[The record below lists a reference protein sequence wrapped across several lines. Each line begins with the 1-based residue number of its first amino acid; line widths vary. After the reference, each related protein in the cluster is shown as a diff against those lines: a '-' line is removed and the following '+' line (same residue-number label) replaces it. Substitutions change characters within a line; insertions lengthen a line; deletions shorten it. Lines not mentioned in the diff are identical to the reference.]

1 VVFSPRAILIIA
13 GRSATKLMRCANQS
27 HNGSHG
33 LAVDGQNFDRRAGH
47 LRAYQGILIDFRY
60 ANAYEAV

>member
-1 VVFSPRAILIIA
+1 
-13 GRSATKLMRCANQS
+13 MRCANQS

-33 LAVDGQNFDRRAGH
+33 LAVDGQNFDRRAGD